1 MLWSMGSQ
9 TDKTERLNSNNEIE
23 QMQNNFRDKT
33 VKIGYYK
40 QWKKTLK
47 IKLKILNLHDEDDGN
62 AIDRIRHKKE
72 ERT

>member
-1 MLWSMGSQ
+1 MGSQ

-40 QWKKTLK
+40 QWKKNLK
-47 IKLKILNLHDEDDGN
+47 IKLKIPNLCDEDDGN